1 MLACHL
7 VHCNQ
12 CDNSFVLGS
21 VCPCSVVF
29 SLCHSHVTS
38 QAALK
43 GALLS
48 CSETLAA
55 DSKLRFPLV
64 SETSER
70 LWAREENRKCWIK
83 EQLI

>member
-12 CDNSFVLGS
+12 CDNSFVPGS
-21 VCPCSVVF
+21 VCPCSVAS
-29 SLCHSHVTS
+29 SLQHRHVTA

-48 CSETLAA
+48 CAICRETLAA

-64 SETSER
+64 SEISER
-70 LWAREENRKCWIK
+70 LWAREH
-83 EQLI
+83 Q